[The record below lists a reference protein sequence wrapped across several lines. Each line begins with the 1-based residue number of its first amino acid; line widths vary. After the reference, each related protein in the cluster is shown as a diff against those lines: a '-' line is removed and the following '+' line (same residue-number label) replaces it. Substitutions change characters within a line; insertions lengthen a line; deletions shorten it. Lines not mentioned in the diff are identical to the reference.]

1 MIHRGQIVEKVVRR
15 SGFSLT
21 KLAAKLE
28 ISRNTLYNK
37 FNNANLSY
45 RLIQEI
51 GQAIHYDFSLDFPEM
66 PKEEYATGIKNNGLI
81 SIEIK
86 YSNLLEK
93 HIKLLELLVKV
104 ANEAEVH
111 SLKQELNKFI
121 REIMQDNHNI

>member
-1 MIHRGQIVEKVVRR
+1 MIHRGQIVENVVRR

-51 GQAIHYDFSLDFPEM
+51 GHAIHYDFSLDFPEM
-66 PKEEYATGIKNNGLI
+66 TKEEYTTGKKDNHLI
-81 SIEIK
+81 TLESK
-86 YSNLLEK
+86 YAVLLEK
-93 HIKLLELLVKV
+93 HIKLLEILVKI
-104 ANEAEVH
+104 ANQAEHH
-111 SLKQELNKFI
+111 SLKQELDKLMEEGI
-121 REIMQDNHNI
+121 

>member
-1 MIHRGQIVEKVVRR
+1 MIHRGQIVENVVRR

-37 FNNANLSY
+37 FRNANLNY

-51 GQAIHYDFSLDFPEM
+51 GLAIHYDFYLDFPEM
-66 PKEEYATGIKNNGLI
+66 PKEEYTTGKKDNHLI
-81 SIEIK
+81 TLESK
-86 YSNLLEK
+86 YAVLLEK
-93 HIKLLELLVKV
+93 HIKLLEILVKL
-104 ANEAEVH
+104 ANEAEKP

-121 REIMQDNHNI
+121 EEVN